1 MISCAIVS
9 NWGSESFNLVLM
21 AKHMSDL
28 IITMIVIFSFR
39 IALMLMVTIRS
50 LLEDTIGVG
59 ITKLQ

>member
-1 MISCAIVS
+1 MISYAIVS
-9 NWGSESFNLVLM
+9 NWGSEPFNLALM

-50 LLEDTIGVG
+50 LLEHTIGVG